1 MNYYYDNTYYD
12 LVQTY
17 RTMMEWCSKG
27 IDYISFLRMTA
38 EMTEGQKQSLD
49 HWQYAFQ
56 QLETKS
62 KSIAGTGN
70 STYYYYPAAI
80 NQLLQEGRL
89 LQDGFTL
96 FIQAPPF
103 TKQVAI

>member
-1 MNYYYDNTYYD
+1 
-12 LVQTY
+12 
-17 RTMMEWCSKG
+17 
-27 IDYISFLRMTA
+27 MTA